1 MTKIKSFEDLEV
13 WQLAIDLAVKVYKL
27 ISYFPKEEKYGIVD
41 QLRRAVTSISANIA
55 EGFGRYHY
63 KDSVKFFYN
72 ARGSLLEVHSFL
84 LLAKRLNLIS
94 EDTNNQYYELIKEIK
109 NLGIKLNNLIS
120 SIMKHSKAIESQ

>member
-1 MTKIKSFEDLEV
+1 MAKIKSFEDLEV

-84 LLAKRLNLIS
+84 LLTKRLNLIS
-94 EDTNNQYYELIKEIK
+94 EDTNSQYYELMKEIK

-120 SIMKHSKAIESQ
+120 SIMKHSQTIESP